1 MDEAWKK
8 AVVSKVSRRL
18 IPFLFLLYVVNI
30 LDRVNVGFAS
40 LQMQSDLGM
49 DERVYA
55 FGAGIFYLG
64 YVLFEVPSNLILRRV
79 GARRWIARIM
89 ISWGLITSA
98 TMAVRGAGTFYLLR
112 ILLGIAEA
120 GFFPGIIL
128 YLTYWFPARER
139 ARVVAFFMA
148 ASPITGI
155 VGNPL
160 SGGIMKW
167 LDHVGGLHGWQWVF
181 LLEGTPAVLLGFSV
195 FYYLTDRPEQAGW
208 LTPEESNWLAAEI
221 GHEETQRGQRHSL
234 NLRQA
239 LMDGRVWLLIVL
251 YFTVAVGAN
260 AFGFYLPKFI
270 EERFPGRDTFQI
282 GQLAAIPNLFAVV
295 CMVLN
300 GRHSDRTGERRW
312 HVALP
317 AFLAAGGLTLFA
329 CVDSPVLSLLGLAL
343 AQSGIMSM
351 LPTFWALP
359 TAFLS
364 GIAAAGGLA
373 LINSVGNIGGF
384 VGPNLI
390 GQPHDYTGSFT
401 PGLLATAG
409 TLCVGGL
416 LALCVRPDSVALNTQ
431 LMPSELKKT

>member
-1 MDEAWKK
+1 MDEAGKK
-8 AVVSKVSRRL
+8 TVLSKVSWRL

-40 LQMQSDLGM
+40 LQMRGDLGM
-49 DERVYA
+49 DEQVYSL
-55 FGAGIFYLG
+55 GAGIFYLG

-89 ISWGLITSA
+89 ITWGLITSA
-98 TMAVRGAGTFYLLR
+98 TMALRGPGTFYLLR

-160 SGGIMKW
+160 SGAIMKW
-167 LDHVGGLHGWQWVF
+167 LDQVGGLHGWQWVF
-181 LLEGTPAVLLGFSV
+181 LLEGAPAMILGVVV
-195 FYYLTDRPEQAGW
+195 FFYLTDRPEQAQW
-208 LTPEESNWLAAEI
+208 LTPKERDWLAAEI
-221 GHEETQRGQRHSL
+221 GQEEKQRGQRHGS

-239 LMDGRVWLLIVL
+239 LLDGRVWLLIGL

-270 EERFPGRDTFQI
+270 EARFPGRDTFQI
-282 GQLAAIPNLFAVV
+282 GQLAAIPNVFAVV
-295 CMVLN
+295 CMILN
-300 GRHSDRTGERRW
+300 GTHSDRTGERRW
-312 HVALP
+312 HVAVP
-317 AFLAAGGLTLFA
+317 AFLAASGLTLYA
-329 CVDSPVLSLLGLAL
+329 CVDSPVASLAGLAL

-364 GIAAAGGLA
+364 GLAAAGGLA

-384 VGPNLI
+384 VGPSLI
-390 GQPHDYTGSFT
+390 GQPHHYTGSFT
-401 PGLLATAG
+401 PGLLATAC
-409 TLCVGGL
+409 TLCLGGI
-416 LALCVRPDSVALNTQ
+416 LALCVRHDRKV
-431 LMPSELKKT
+431 